1 MTTMKA
7 VPVKLADIYV
17 PAKFKGLLDPAK
29 VQTLADQIVTDG
41 GMTVPIQVR
50 RDDAQKRYVLIAG
63 LHRLEA
69 MRSLGETTINVY
81 VVAARKF

>member
-17 PAKFKGLLDPAK
+17 PSKFKGQLDAAK
-29 VQTLADQIVTDG
+29 AQALSDQIVGDG
-41 GMTVPIQVR
+41 GLTTPIQLR
-50 RDDAQKRYVLIAG
+50 RDEERKRYVLIAG

-69 MRSLGETTINVY
+69 MRLLGEASISAY
-81 VVAARKF
+81 IVAARKF